1 MELDALYCIHT
12 KENLYMKAKRT
23 NRKGRIAGS
32 TSVTIDEAETIEK
45 MYAKAQATIVRDIAR
60 DTDRSV
66 STVRRVVFGTLG

>member
-1 MELDALYCIHT
+1 
-12 KENLYMKAKRT
+12 MKAKRT